1 MSAIPV
7 PTGKTVGI
15 IAILGL
21 LAWLAVGNWGY
32 RKDLRLLQKELEQQT
47 RTVDQQS
54 AVIATQAFQFQRANE
69 ISYAANRY
77 GINADSTSREK
88 EIEYRTILK
97 NLPTCNLR
105 VPDSIARGL
114 FDYTH
119 SLRSSAMPANSTIT
133 DTASAHA
140 TTTSELT
147 YCQAVLWIDPL
158 LAAIDKANNQLSAI
172 RRLDEERKQ

>member
-1 MSAIPV
+1 MNAIAV
-7 PTGKTVGI
+7 PTGKAVRV
-15 IAILGL
+15 IAIFGFI
-21 LAWLAVGNWGY
+21 AWLAVSNWGY
-32 RKDLRLLQKELEQQT
+32 RKDLRLLQTRLEEQT

-54 AVIATQAFQFQRANE
+54 VVIATQAFQFQRANE

-97 NLPTCNLR
+97 DLPTCNLR

-114 FDYTH
+114 FDYTN
-119 SLRSSAMPANSTIT
+119 SLRSSAMPANPAIT
-133 DTASAHA
+133 DTASAR
-140 TTTSELT
+140 TSAAGELT

-158 LAAIDKANNQLSAI
+158 LAAIDKANNQLLAI
-172 RRLDEERKQ
+172 RQLDEERKK